1 MNPLPY
7 RAGTTNP
14 NGGYELPRVQS
25 VTSGAFP
32 PAPGSLLSAPP
43 SRPDSGM
50 RMSHLL
56 QPMPQPPGPQPV
68 HQGPPQQPI
77 TPAGGPSTSPFSRF
91 YESASGSS
99 ADNGLPDAPPYG
111 NPGMYQTSP
120 VGHGQSTQ
128 AQLQKRAYRQR
139 RKDPSCDAC
148 RERKVK
154 CDASESSSCT
164 ECNNRR
170 VRCQFTKETNRR
182 MSSIKQVQDMER
194 QVHSLKRELQQAR
207 SGAMRPEP
215 MMDVDD
221 GTSNQPLIKLPEI
234 EYKPS
239 RRPKGVMNQDLSHV
253 RANLREHGRGILKIP
268 NPYQQTGPVP
278 TIEADTPSLPPKDMG
293 DHLMAQYYNCIH
305 SVLPIIHW
313 PTFTAEY
320 EQVYRSG
327 TLIGVSQEWAAVLFG
342 VFAFGAIHS
351 LEQNREE
358 KGKEFLH
365 ISTAV
370 IDIWQDTFTL
380 DRVRA
385 SLLVS
390 LFLYDINS
398 KSASW
403 VWVGSAIRIAQEVGL
418 HIESGPWSGI
428 EGEMRKRVWWS
439 LYAWDR
445 FVLPLFGSSHPFF
458 FFFYLPFGFCRILAL
473 EMGKPVLIHDQDC
486 DVDLP
491 CPVDDQYVTEDGA
504 MPSGQQTTPL
514 LATIHVVRSI
524 GQLTRT
530 LRYTILSRATL
541 ETFERH
547 FNTCLATFPL
557 YLHPDSDQELDP
569 RSLAPIIYLQNA
581 RILLHRHNI
590 SPYCQD
596 HVRSRAI
603 DFCVNTALDTAKVI
617 SRCMYPEDSVSSSRI
632 AATSPASRFANR
644 GPGDWRSLF
653 ASCAGT
659 LLCTHIWRCALFLL
673 FRQEFTAAL
682 VCAQA
687 CAAVGSG
694 RAINLACSRYLAFFL
709 RALLDRFHQGDLD
722 LLEQDEE
729 MMAYVSGD
737 MQGTSDGSWVW
748 QGSETGSQ
756 LETMPHTQNAAA
768 PGSAEHTDSPD
779 KICDWIQS
787 TIQELVEKQRR
798 DAERCEQQAPYPPMD
813 QAPPLPSLDQAML
826 RPESTASDT
835 TDGRSPSAPSRMD
848 IASLI

>member
-7 RAGTTNP
+7 RAGASNP

-32 PAPGSLLSAPP
+32 PAPGALLSAPP

-50 RMSHLL
+50 RMSHPL
-56 QPMPQPPGPQPV
+56 QPMPQPPGQPV

-91 YESASGSS
+91 YESASGSP
-99 ADNGLPDAPPYG
+99 ADSGLPDAPPYG
-111 NPGMYQTSP
+111 NPGIYQTSP
-120 VGHGQSTQ
+120 VGHGQPTQ
-128 AQLQKRAYRQR
+128 TQLQKRAYRQR

-215 MMDVDD
+215 MMELDD
-221 GTSNQPLIKLPEI
+221 GSGNQPQIKLPGI

-239 RRPKGVMNQDLSHV
+239 RRPKAPLTQDLSSV
-253 RANLREHGRGILKIP
+253 RKNLREHGRHILQLP
-268 NPYQQTGPVP
+268 APYQQTGPPAVVESDSP
-278 TIEADTPSLPPKDMG
+278 ALPPKDTA
-293 DHLMAQYYNCIH
+293 DHLMAQYFNCIH

-327 TLIGVSQEWAAVLFG
+327 TLVGMSKEWAGVLFG
-342 VFAFGAIHS
+342 VFACGAIHTF
-351 LEQNREE
+351 EPNREE
-358 KGKEFLH
+358 KGKEFLR
-365 ISTAV
+365 ISCSV
-370 IDIWQDTFTL
+370 IDIWQDTFNL
-380 DRVRA
+380 DRARA

-390 LFLYDINS
+390 LFLYEINS

-403 VWVGSAIRIAQEVGL
+403 VWIGTAVRVAQEIGL
-418 HIESGPWSGI
+418 HVDSGPWSAV
-428 EGEMRKRVWWS
+428 EAEMRKRLWWC
-439 LYAWDR
+439 LYAWD
-445 FVLPLFGSSHPFF
+445 
-458 FFFYLPFGFCRILAL
+458 RILAL
-473 EMGKPVLIHDQDC
+473 EMGKPVLIDDQDC
-486 DVDLP
+486 EVDLP
-491 CPVDDQYVTEDGA
+491 CPVEDQYITEDGII
-504 MPSGQQTTPL
+504 PSGQQTTPL
-514 LATIHVVRSI
+514 LATIHVVRSL

-530 LRYTILSRATL
+530 LRFTTLSRATL

-547 FNTCLATFPL
+547 FNTCLGTFPL
-557 YLHPDSDQELDP
+557 YLHPQSDEELDP

-581 RILLHRHNI
+581 RLLLHRHNI
-590 SPYCQD
+590 SPYCQ
-596 HVRSRAI
+596 HVDRSNAI
-603 DFCVNTALDTAKVI
+603 DYCVTIALDTARVI
-617 SRCMYPEDSVSSSRI
+617 SRCMYPEDSVSTSRI

-644 GPGDWRSLF
+644 GPGDWRTLF

-659 LLCTHIWRCALFLL
+659 LLCTHIWRCALF
-673 FRQEFTAAL
+673 FSSAKSSPRR
-682 VCAQA
+682 C
-687 CAAVGSG
+687 
-694 RAINLACSRYLAFFL
+694 RYLAFFL
-709 RALLDRFHQGDLD
+709 RALLDRFHQRDLD
-722 LLEQDEE
+722 LLDQDEE

-756 LETMPHTQNAAA
+756 LESMSQNSS
-768 PGSAEHTDSPD
+768 GQGFSESTDSPD

-787 TIQELVEKQRR
+787 TIQELIEKQRR
-798 DAERCEQQAPYPPMD
+798 DQERRDHAPL
-813 QAPPLPSLDQAML
+813 PPLEPSML
-826 RPESTASDT
+826 HPESTASDT
-835 TDGRSPSAPSRMD
+835 TDGRSPLAPSRMD